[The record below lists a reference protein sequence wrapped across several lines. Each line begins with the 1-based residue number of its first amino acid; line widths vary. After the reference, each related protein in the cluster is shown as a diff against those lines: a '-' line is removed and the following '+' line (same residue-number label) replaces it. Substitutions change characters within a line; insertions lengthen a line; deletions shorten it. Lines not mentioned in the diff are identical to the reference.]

1 MDIVQAA
8 PLGQSAYR
16 AVFPKKPL
24 FAFQPIVINFD
35 TAPKTGDYFYATVP
49 DHGRRVLRMW
59 LDIGSYNLNVFEVL
73 IGETLV
79 WSWTGEYIAIHNS
92 LRNPA
97 SKTLP
102 SQVLVPLPKFFPVVP
117 GTRFRIKVDGATG
130 QKSFKLVADWVYDSL
145 PVDGDYPINQVQTM
159 QLDPSQRNLLTF
171 RNVVKELIFAIQDQ
185 GQSPLVF
192 TDQVASMQLTFSG
205 VDKFN
210 DVGAFFK
217 YVQPMMYHTSNEL
230 GVYLYSFCVNPEDDL
245 PTGGANFSRV
255 NYPTLT
261 VNLLNN
267 LAKTMRVYAVSY
279 NVLRVQN
286 GTATLVFDN
295 L

>member
-102 SQVLVPLPKFFPVVP
+102 RQILIPLPKFFPVVLN
-117 GTRFRIKVDGATG
+117 TRIRIKVDGSIG
-130 QKSFKLVADWVYDSL
+130 PKDFKLVADWVYDSL
-145 PVDGDYPINQVQTM
+145 PVDGYYPINQVQTM
-159 QLDPSQRNLLTF
+159 QLDPSQKNLLEF

-185 GQSPLVF
+185 GQGPLVF
-192 TDQVASMQLTFSG
+192 TDQVDSMQLTFG
-205 VDKFN
+205 AVDKFN
-210 DVGAFFK
+210 DVGSFFK
-217 YVQPMMYHTSNEL
+217 YVQPMMYHTSNRL
-230 GVYLYSFCVNPEDDL
+230 GVYLYSFCMNPENDV

-261 VNLLNN
+261 VKLLDSKPK
-267 LAKTMRVYAVSY
+267 AMRVYAVSY
-279 NVLRVQN
+279 NVLKVHN
-286 GTATLVFDN
+286 GAATLVFDN